1 MEITIKFNEN
11 DIKNYTSG
19 IVEMLLQITDVVY
32 KQKLEQSQS
41 EQKQTKQEEKQEKT
55 KSEQEKINSE
65 QQKTPQYEVVEL
77 QKAAS
82 QKAKQIENGVE
93 KVKALIKKYG
103 TEKIPDMDKTH
114 YAAFLRDLEA
124 LK

>member
-41 EQKQTKQEEKQEKT
+41 EQKQTKPEEKQEKT
-55 KSEQEKINSE
+55 NSE

-114 YAAFLRDLEA
+114 YAAFLGDLEA